1 MPTRI
6 GLFDGRLLSLFPRKL
21 ANTALSS
28 TLLQGTN
35 YAAYLENIVPNDDKA
50 GSGAVRFGVGPKGSP
65 VAGTTIMEIME
76 YRKSDG
82 SIQFLVV
89 CADGTLRT
97 YDEGAGTNATVKSG
111 LNPDGLYY
119 WTAFNEKLII
129 VNGLDQP
136 FSWNGTSCTDLGEY
150 VEDFGATAETQ
161 VDQNTITLQPLPG
174 RSDYANS
181 QLIRVTFQTAGPV
194 VATISNVSG
203 STTLTIDVSGTPFP
217 NPTQTIT
224 KVEYFKKPPAF
235 SFIFAEH
242 NMLWALSAGESRP
255 RNYRGPSPLKVFYTD
270 TTNNENTWYNQS
282 GENPTQELNAV
293 DLTNK
298 ARGFDELVGISSM
311 QGVMSFHGRRQL
323 YLYAGDDPATP
334 GEFVWQKTIPVGT
347 LSGKLMQ
354 PFPGDTLFCTD
365 TGFRSLQ
372 KVFQTES
379 LEVVDDLGSDIET
392 TISDKIPTVM
402 GGDTEYRSARS
413 FMYARAGYY
422 GFRMDD
428 LSLPVYCLNEE
439 SKGWTFFTG
448 LFREASAFLGTTDG
462 RLLLAVGNQLI
473 AYGNGSDLD
482 VGVIYDDGGASI
494 SWLWDSGWLQ
504 LSSQRWANKA
514 FEAIMEKAVSGTLFL
529 DRMINFNTANVSS
542 VELDIVSNG
551 ALWDDSMWDEGLW
564 DGSII
569 NPVASDKF
577 LADSFRFRL
586 RGETTTGPFAV
597 LGIRPIGR

>member
-21 ANTALSS
+21 ANTALSA
-28 TLLQGTN
+28 TLLQGSS

-50 GSGAVRFGVGPKGSP
+50 GSGAVRFGLGLKGSAIP
-65 VAGTTIMEIME
+65 GTTIVEIME
-76 YRKSDG
+76 YRKVDG

-97 YDEGAGTNATVKSG
+97 YDENAGTYATVKSG
-111 LNPDGLYY
+111 LNTDGLYY

-129 VNGLDQP
+129 VNGLNQP
-136 FSWNGTSCTDLGEY
+136 FSWNGSTCTDLGEY

-161 VDQNTITLQPLPG
+161 VDQNTITLNPLAG
-174 RSDYANS
+174 RNDYAIGQS
-181 QLIRVTFQTAGPV
+181 IRVTFQTAGAV
-194 VATISNVSG
+194 TATISGKSG
-203 STTLTIDVSGTPFP
+203 STTLTLDVGGTPFP
-217 NPTQTIT
+217 NPIETIT

-255 RNYRGPSPLKVFYTD
+255 KTYRGASPLKVFYSD

-282 GENPTQELNAV
+282 GSKPTQELNAV

-298 ARGFDELVGISSM
+298 AGGFDELVGISSL
-311 QGVMSFHGRRQL
+311 QGVMCFHGRLKL
-323 YLYAGDDPATP
+323 YLYAGDDPATV
-334 GEFVWQKTIPVGT
+334 GGFVWQKTIAVGT

-354 PFPGDTLFCTD
+354 PFPGDTLFCTA

-379 LEVVDDLGSDIET
+379 LDVVDDLGSDIES
-392 TISDKIPTVM
+392 TISQKIPAVT
-402 GGDTEYRSARS
+402 GGDSEYRAARS

-422 GFRMDD
+422 GFRMDGV
-428 LSLPVYCLNEE
+428 SLPVYCLNEE

-448 LFREASAFLGTTDG
+448 LFNEASAFLGSTDG
-462 RLLLAVGNQLI
+462 RLLVAVGGHLM
-473 AYGNGSDLD
+473 AYGNGTDPD
-482 VGVIYDDGGASI
+482 VGVTYDDNGDAI
-494 SWLWDSGWLQ
+494 RWLWDSGWMQ
-504 LSSQRWANKA
+504 LAAQRWANKA
-514 FEAIMEKAVSGTLFL
+514 FEVIMEAAVSGILFL
-529 DRMINFNTANVSS
+529 DRMINFNTANVESI
-542 VELDIVSNG
+542 ELAIVSDG
-551 ALWDDSMWDEGLW
+551 ALWDDSLWDDGLW

-586 RGETTTGPFAV
+586 RGETTTGPYAV